1 MKFTLFKTALSFYH
15 NSSSNIITLCHYLV
29 KNINISQ
36 HANETFYTGETLY
49 HILMSNIFFYET
61 KLLVSAL

>member
-1 MKFTLFKTALSFYH
+1 M
-15 NSSSNIITLCHYLV
+15 CHYVV
-29 KNINISQ
+29 KNINVSQ

-49 HILMSNIFFYET
+49 HILMSNIFIYET

>member
-1 MKFTLFKTALSFYH
+1 M
-15 NSSSNIITLCHYLV
+15 CHYLV

-49 HILMSNIFFYET
+49 HILMSNIFIYET
-61 KLLVSAL
+61 KLLVSALKDIIKWSKNGGQIFECYT

>member
-1 MKFTLFKTALSFYH
+1 M
-15 NSSSNIITLCHYLV
+15 CHYVV

-36 HANETFYTGETLY
+36 HENGTFYTGEMLY
-49 HILMSNIFFYET
+49 YILMSNIFIYES

>member
-1 MKFTLFKTALSFYH
+1 M
-15 NSSSNIITLCHYLV
+15 CHYLV

-49 HILMSNIFFYET
+49 HILMSNIFISET
-61 KLLVSAL
+61 KLLVSALQDIIK

>member
-1 MKFTLFKTALSFYH
+1 M
-15 NSSSNIITLCHYLV
+15 CHYVV

-36 HANETFYTGETLY
+36 HTNETYYKGEMLY
-49 HILMSNIFFYET
+49 HILMSNTFNYET